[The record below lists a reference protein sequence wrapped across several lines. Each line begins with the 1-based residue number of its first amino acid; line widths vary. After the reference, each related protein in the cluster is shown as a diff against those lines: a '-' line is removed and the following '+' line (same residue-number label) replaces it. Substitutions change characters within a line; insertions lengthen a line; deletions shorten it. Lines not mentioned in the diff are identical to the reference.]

1 MSSTPIQSTGDFSQ
15 DMTQNFYWGVCIDNE
30 DPLMLGRARVKPVNL
45 KNLDQ
50 VEKAAKE
57 KGFDEKSENEKNG
70 KWSPLDPFVYLPFL
84 PYFINQI
91 PKPQE
96 RVMIFFFDRKRTT
109 GRNKFYMI
117 APFSSPLYVIQ
128 EDFRS

>member
-50 VEKAAKE
+50 VEKSAKE
-57 KGFDEKSENEKNG
+57 KGFDEKSEN
-70 KWSPLDPFVYLPFL
+70 
-84 PYFINQI
+84 
-91 PKPQE
+91 
-96 RVMIFFFDRKRTT
+96 
-109 GRNKFYMI
+109 
-117 APFSSPLYVIQ
+117 
-128 EDFRS
+128 